1 MAASLMATG
10 TIYSLAVL
18 VLANIYHVLERCKH
32 VTQRFIDW
40 WATGHETYFEDNIHH
55 LVTSA
60 ILPPSQPKLPKNRG
74 SNLDGK
80 EIRLVEAMAATLEE
94 EIKEHKDESDSSKN
108 DRHWKRPLKKA
119 KLLGDDP
126 DRRGSSALGVPNVP
140 PLSPLNSYLDGFI
153 KLDSDESLTEP
164 HAVDS
169 AIEEEIR
176 RSKMTV
182 RGKDIE
188 SPPFKGDACPKEPL
202 QKVSSTHAPL
212 KYSESP
218 LDAFNR
224 QITRSPEHSQ
234 WIGEKVVSNF
244 FKKTTLFLSRIEK
257 IHADGLSPL
266 EEYLNSY
273 LKRIDN
279 FNDVQSSYSAQLLSI
294 DKARQLDEKTSAIE
308 EALTLM
314 EQLREDAKKAE
325 AIDQQELEVVKLQD
339 EVNTFEGTPVITEE
353 AIEALATVC
362 RSMEAAREEFKNL
375 KWKL

>member
-1 MAASLMATG
+1 
-10 TIYSLAVL
+10 
-18 VLANIYHVLERCKH
+18 
-32 VTQRFIDW
+32 
-40 WATGHETYFEDNIHH
+40 
-55 LVTSA
+55 
-60 ILPPSQPKLPKNRG
+60 
-74 SNLDGK
+74 
-80 EIRLVEAMAATLEE
+80 MAATLEE

-108 DRHWKRPLKKA
+108 DRHWKRPLKKT

-126 DRRGSSALGVPNVP
+126 DGRGSSALGVPNVP
-140 PLSPLNSYLDGFI
+140 PLSPLNSHLDGFI
-153 KLDSDESLTEP
+153 ELDSDESLMGS

-169 AIEEEIR
+169 AMEEEIR
-176 RSKMTV
+176 RSKMIV
-182 RGKDIE
+182 GGKDIG

-218 LDAFNR
+218 LDASNR

-244 FKKTTLFLSRIEK
+244 FKKTTLCMWKDIQDKIIQTPFEYIPRLRPEIATVLSQIEK

-314 EQLREDAKKAE
+314 EQLRGDAKVIQERTIELSLEKKELKRRLQSINAESQQLSILSCEKAE
-325 AIDQQELEVVKLQD
+325 AIDQQELEVVKLQN
-339 EVNTFEGTPVITEE
+339 EVNTLEGTSAITEE